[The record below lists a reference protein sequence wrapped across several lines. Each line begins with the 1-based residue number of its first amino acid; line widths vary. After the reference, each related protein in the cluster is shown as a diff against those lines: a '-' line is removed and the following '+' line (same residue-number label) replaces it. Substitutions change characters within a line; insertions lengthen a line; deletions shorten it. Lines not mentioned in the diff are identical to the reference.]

1 MSEFSVRDMLT
12 TLGTMVGLT
21 LAGMGVLLTMN
32 VGTWAVASVV
42 AIGIVGL
49 LLGWLLLSVPNPR
62 RTYRRT
68 RRQLGRPHALAV

>member
-32 VGTWAVASVV
+32 VGNWAVASVV

-62 RTYRRT
+62 RTHLRN